1 MSSHFFKNNHH
12 HYSTYLQMNQP
23 CNITPNDVTPP
34 PKRITPTPAHAATAP
49 NEAHAAALQF
59 RPYQKRIFDDRT
71 RGILILHWARQLG
84 KSYVL
89 APGPS
94 TA

>member
-1 MSSHFFKNNHH
+1 
-12 HYSTYLQMNQP
+12 MNQP

-34 PKRITPTPAHAATAP
+34 PKRITPTPASTAP
-49 NEAHAAALQF
+49 ASKAANETNVAALQF